1 MFLLS
6 WCLCQIELS
15 LTALNGHQQPWR
27 CSWLNLAKRKSM
39 KTSARSE
46 RSAWCLRKRRL
57 KDCYTNLQCHQ
68 KKKKKRSVQSS
79 HSTALE
85 KHKQKG
91 ICAVFFSPFL
101 YLLQVTIATLNTL
114 THILLLLL
122 YSPPGFFFFFLT
134 CNNIWIWTNYAFC
147 RCGK

>member
-1 MFLLS
+1 MLEEKKAERLLHKP
-6 WCLCQIELS
+6 
-15 LTALNGHQQPWR
+15 TVPP
-27 CSWLNLAKRKSM
+27 
-39 KTSARSE
+39 
-46 RSAWCLRKRRL
+46 
-57 KDCYTNLQCHQ
+57 

-122 YSPPGFFFFFLT
+122 YSPPGFFFFFF
-134 CNNIWIWTNYAFC
+134 NM
-147 RCGK
+147 